1 MAYLSR
7 VNFRPRIASHYG
19 VAARVL
25 SLRFARLSTLL
36 QDGRLRSIP
45 HLIAAIGI
53 VALLPID
60 KKQLPWVFMIVF
72 ALTYPV
78 FYAARVGV
86 VGWRVRPFMDM
97 HGYVSRGG
105 RKEVR
110 QVVSSMDPRADAE
123 ELALIAEVN
132 RQAREI
138 VASDFWRS
146 ERMARCRDRLDPF
159 EVLRH
164 TAIELRDGAPPDQVA
179 MQVARPDDLKVI
191 ASAVTKLDKAKRR
204 GPLLSV
210 LGEVPLPARI
220 STSAS
225 ESAPSSALAS
235 ASAAATTHSSET
247 ATASAGPGSGLDID
261 PVLTWADGV
270 LALTRDVVV
279 SKVIGREFRSD

>member
-1 MAYLSR
+1 MIENPARPGQGAPPRTEVVYLSR

-25 SLRFARLSTLL
+25 SLRFARLSMFL

-164 TAIELRDGAPPDQVA
+164 TAVELRDGAPPDQVA

-191 ASAVTKLDKAKRR
+191 ASAVAKLDQAKRR

-210 LGEVPLPARI
+210 LGEVPLPA
-220 STSAS
+220 
-225 ESAPSSALAS
+225 P
-235 ASAAATTHSSET
+235 
-247 ATASAGPGSGLDID
+247 GPGSGLDID
-261 PVLTWADGV
+261 SVLTWADGV
-270 LALTRDVVV
+270 LALSRGVVV